1 MEMLSMAKKEFDPLL
16 LENQFC
22 FPLYATGRKIV
33 AAYNPFLKKIGLTYA
48 QYVTMMVL
56 WEEHTVTMHDLG
68 KRLYLDSGTLTPVL
82 KKMESMGYLKRRRKA
97 DDERVVVVE
106 ITQDGEA
113 LREEAEKIPYAMGC
127 LVNKK
132 GTLFTLEEAE
142 ALKEQLYRIL
152 RALE

>member
-1 MEMLSMAKKEFDPLL
+1 MIKFIYKSLPQSFL
-16 LENQFC
+16 
-22 FPLYATGRKIV
+22 RKTACV
-33 AAYNPFLKKIGLTYA
+33 PIGET
-48 QYVTMMVL
+48 
-56 WEEHTVTMHDLG
+56 
-68 KRLYLDSGTLTPVL
+68 
-82 KKMESMGYLKRRRKA
+82 
-97 DDERVVVVE
+97 
-106 ITQDGEA
+106 

>member
-1 MEMLSMAKKEFDPLL
+1 MAKKEFDPLL

-68 KRLYLDSGTLTPVL
+68 KRL
-82 KKMESMGYLKRRRKA
+82 
-97 DDERVVVVE
+97 
-106 ITQDGEA
+106 
-113 LREEAEKIPYAMGC
+113 
-127 LVNKK
+127 
-132 GTLFTLEEAE
+132 
-142 ALKEQLYRIL
+142 
-152 RALE
+152 